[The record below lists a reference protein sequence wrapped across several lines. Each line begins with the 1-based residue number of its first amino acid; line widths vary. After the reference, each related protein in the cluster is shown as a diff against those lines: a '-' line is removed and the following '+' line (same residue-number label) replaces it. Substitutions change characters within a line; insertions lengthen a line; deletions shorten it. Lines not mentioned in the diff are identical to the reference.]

1 MKDKNSDLTPK
12 KGSHPPQTDI
22 LQSIDSFFSSSPIKG
37 LLRQMDDFFG
47 QSFANATFPVET
59 TESEQEF
66 TILCKLAGVKKE
78 QITIESFDRYITIS
92 VDHKEILE
100 TSDEGT
106 HVYSKSYSAKR
117 SSRSVPIPSYVK
129 ISALQANY
137 RDGLLQI
144 RFPKKSKRQIRIE
157 D

>member
-1 MKDKNSDLTPK
+1 MKDKNPELPSR
-12 KGSHPPQTDI
+12 KGARPPHAEI

-47 QSFANATFPVET
+47 QSFANASFPIET
-59 TESEQEF
+59 AESEKEF
-66 TILCKLAGVKKE
+66 IILCKLAGVKKD
-78 QITIESFDRYITIS
+78 QITIDSFDRYITIS
-92 VDHKEILE
+92 VDHEEIFE
-100 TSDEGT
+100 SSDEGKDK
-106 HVYSKSYSAKR
+106 YFKSYSANR

-129 ISALQANY
+129 IGAHQASY

-144 RFPKKSKRQIRIE
+144 RLPKKSKRQIRIE

>member
-12 KGSHPPQTDI
+12 KGTRPPQTDI

-47 QSFANATFPVET
+47 QSLANATFPVET
-59 TESEQEF
+59 RESEQEF
-66 TILCKLAGVKKE
+66 LILCRLAGVKKE
-78 QITIESFDRYITIS
+78 QITIESFDRYITVS

-100 TSDEGT
+100 TTDEGT
-106 HVYSKSYSAKR
+106 QMYSKSYSSNR
-117 SSRSVPIPSYVK
+117 SSRSIPVPSYVK

>member
-1 MKDKNSDLTPK
+1 MKDKNSDLTSK
-12 KGSHPPQTDI
+12 KGSRPPQTDI

-47 QSFANATFPVET
+47 ESFANATFPIET
-59 TESEQEF
+59 TESDQEF
-66 TILCKLAGVKKE
+66 IIFCKLAGVKKE
-78 QITIESFDRYITIS
+78 QITIECFDRYITIS

-100 TSDEGT
+100 TTDEET
-106 HVYSKSYSAKR
+106 HVYSKRHSANR
-117 SSRSVPIPSYVK
+117 SSRSVPIPSNVK

>member
-1 MKDKNSDLTPK
+1 MKDKNSDITPK
-12 KGSHPPQTDI
+12 KGSRPPQTDI

-47 QSFANATFPVET
+47 QSFASATFPVET
-59 TESEQEF
+59 TESEHEF
-66 TILCKLAGVKKE
+66 IIICKLPGVKKE

-100 TSDEGT
+100 TTDEGT
-106 HVYSKSYSAKR
+106 HVYSKSYSANR
-117 SSRSVPIPSYVK
+117 FSRSVPIPSHVK

-137 RDGLLQI
+137 RDGLLKI